1 MQKKTPEDYVNKI
14 IESHRFINSARK
26 MIDYEVGQ
34 IIYMDEVPLI
44 LDVVANRT
52 VYIKVSK
59 IINLKPIRL
68 RYYRVASSFP
78 E

>member
-1 MQKKTPEDYVNKI
+1 
-14 IESHRFINSARK
+14 